1 LPKNFRPCLNY
12 HIGKCPAPCIN
23 AISKEDYKARIDKAI
38 EFLSGNDKEALTLL
52 TQKMTDASEK
62 EQYEEALNYRNYIQ
76 VINKLQES
84 RIATLRR
91 IVDYDIFAISSNG
104 NNAVVNHTVVRAGKV
119 VLSDN
124 IPVSDAGIDEKQ
136 TLTSYISLYG
146 DYNTLCGDII
156 TNLDLEDSNTLSS
169 FLSVKCNRKITVSVG
184 ARGERRKLAEM
195 SYVNACD
202 FLVKSESSIN
212 KEYNRT
218 LGAVTQ
224 LKEVLSLSR
233 IPNRIECYDISNI
246 SGVDKVASMVV
257 TQNGKADNSS
267 YRRFKIKTVEG
278 ANDFACMKE
287 VLSRRFAKLKEG
299 DLRFGASPDL
309 IVVDGGLG
317 QLSYAMEA
325 KKEAGVDIEII
336 SLAEK
341 EELVYTERNNEPI
354 FLPRN
359 SFALNL
365 LTNTRDE
372 AHRFA
377 ITYFRSL
384 HEKNSLK
391 TILSEISGIG
401 DKKQLALFK
410 SFKTADNIK
419 KATQEEIA
427 KVDGI
432 SKANAKAVYEFFK
445 ERTDEV

>member
-1 LPKNFRPCLNY
+1 MNKIEKLKLLPETPGVYIMLDENKNVLYVGKAKNLKNRVRQYFQSPIGKPEKVLAMVSRVYDFNYIIVPSETDAFALENTLIKKYTPPYNILLKDGKQYPYIKINTRSPYPKILLTRKVMDDHCRYFGPIVNNSKSLLEVTNKLFPTVTCNYNLLKLPKNFRPCLNY

-195 SYVNACD
+195 S
-202 FLVKSESSIN
+202 
-212 KEYNRT
+212 
-218 LGAVTQ
+218 
-224 LKEVLSLSR
+224 
-233 IPNRIECYDISNI
+233 
-246 SGVDKVASMVV
+246 
-257 TQNGKADNSS
+257 
-267 YRRFKIKTVEG
+267 
-278 ANDFACMKE
+278 
-287 VLSRRFAKLKEG
+287 
-299 DLRFGASPDL
+299 
-309 IVVDGGLG
+309 
-317 QLSYAMEA
+317 
-325 KKEAGVDIEII
+325 
-336 SLAEK
+336 
-341 EELVYTERNNEPI
+341 
-354 FLPRN
+354 
-359 SFALNL
+359 
-365 LTNTRDE
+365 
-372 AHRFA
+372 
-377 ITYFRSL
+377 
-384 HEKNSLK
+384 
-391 TILSEISGIG
+391 
-401 DKKQLALFK
+401 
-410 SFKTADNIK
+410 
-419 KATQEEIA
+419 
-427 KVDGI
+427 
-432 SKANAKAVYEFFK
+432 
-445 ERTDEV
+445 

>member
-1 LPKNFRPCLNY
+1 
-12 HIGKCPAPCIN
+12 
-23 AISKEDYKARIDKAI
+23 
-38 EFLSGNDKEALTLL
+38 
-52 TQKMTDASEK
+52 
-62 EQYEEALNYRNYIQ
+62 
-76 VINKLQES
+76 
-84 RIATLRR
+84 
-91 IVDYDIFAISSNG
+91 
-104 NNAVVNHTVVRAGKV
+104 
-119 VLSDN
+119 
-124 IPVSDAGIDEKQ
+124 
-136 TLTSYISLYG
+136 
-146 DYNTLCGDII
+146 
-156 TNLDLEDSNTLSS
+156 
-169 FLSVKCNRKITVSVG
+169 
-184 ARGERRKLAEM
+184 
-195 SYVNACD
+195 
-202 FLVKSESSIN
+202 
-212 KEYNRT
+212 
-218 LGAVTQ
+218 
-224 LKEVLSLSR
+224 VLSLSR